1 MKQVTVTLGDE
12 DAFFARGKTIAAIAD
27 AGKPIPNEWIISFG
41 DPADL
46 LKMLTPARLELIGAL
61 KSGPSSI
68 TAISDRLKSGPSSI
82 TAISDRLNRDRS
94 SVSKDVEQLQ
104 VCGLLHV
111 VQKVLPGH
119 GKQKEVSLTAPRMQ
133 LQAMLT

>member
-1 MKQVTVTLGDE
+1 MKRVTVTLGDE
-12 DAFFARGKTIAAIAD
+12 DAFFARGKTIAALAD

-46 LKMLTPARLELIGAL
+46 LKILTPARLELIGAL

-68 TAISDRLKSGPSSI
+68 TAISDRLH
-82 TAISDRLNRDRS
+82 RDRS

-104 VCGLLHV
+104 VCGLLKV

-133 LQAMLT
+133 LQATLT

>member
-1 MKQVTVTLGDE
+1 MKRVTVTLGDE
-12 DAFFARGKTIAAIAD
+12 DAFFARGKTIAALAD

-46 LKMLTPARLELIGAL
+46 LKILTPARLELIGAL

-68 TAISDRLKSGPSSI
+68 TAISDRLH
-82 TAISDRLNRDRS
+82 RDRS

-104 VCGLLHV
+104 VCGLLKV

>member
-68 TAISDRLKSGPSSI
+68 TAISDRL
-82 TAISDRLNRDRS
+82 NRDRS

>member
-1 MKQVTVTLGDE
+1 MKRVTVTLGDE
-12 DAFFARGKTIAAIAD
+12 DAFFARGKTIAALAD

-68 TAISDRLKSGPSSI
+68 TAISDRLH
-82 TAISDRLNRDRS
+82 RDRS

-104 VCGLLHV
+104 VCGLLKV

>member
-1 MKQVTVTLGDE
+1 MERVTVTLGDE
-12 DAFFARGKTIAAIAD
+12 DAFFARGKTIAALAD

-46 LKMLTPARLELIGAL
+46 LKILTPARLELIGAL

-68 TAISDRLKSGPSSI
+68 TAISDRLH
-82 TAISDRLNRDRS
+82 RDRS

-104 VCGLLHV
+104 VCGLLKV

-119 GKQKEVSLTAPRMQ
+119 GRQKEVSLTAPRMQ

>member
-1 MKQVTVTLGDE
+1 MKKVTVTLGDE
-12 DAFFARGKTIAAIAD
+12 NAFFARGRAIAALAD
-27 AGKPIPNEWIISFG
+27 AGKPIPSEWTISFG

-46 LKMLTPARLELIGAL
+46 LKVLTPARLELISAL
-61 KSGPSSI
+61 KAGPSSI
-68 TAISDRLKSGPSSI
+68 TAISNL
-82 TAISDRLNRDRS
+82 LHRDRS

-104 VCGLLHV
+104 VCGLLQV

-133 LQAMLT
+133 LQAMLA

>member
-1 MKQVTVTLGDE
+1 MKRVTVTLGDE
-12 DAFFARGKTIAAIAD
+12 DAFFARGKTIAALAD

-68 TAISDRLKSGPSSI
+68 TAISDRLH
-82 TAISDRLNRDRS
+82 RDRS

-104 VCGLLHV
+104 IFGLLKV

>member
-1 MKQVTVTLGDE
+1 MKRVTVTLSDE
-12 DAFFARGKTIAAIAD
+12 DAFFARGKTIAALAD
-27 AGKPIPNEWIISFG
+27 AGKAIPNEWIISFG

-68 TAISDRLKSGPSSI
+68 TAIADRLH
-82 TAISDRLNRDRS
+82 RDRS

-104 VCGLLHV
+104 VCGLLKV
-111 VQKVLPGH
+111 VQKILPGH
-119 GKQKEVSLTAPRMQ
+119 GKQKEVSLAAPRMQ

>member
-1 MKQVTVTLGDE
+1 MERVTVTLGDE
-12 DAFFARGKTIAAIAD
+12 DAFFARGKTIAELAD

-46 LKMLTPARLELIGAL
+46 LKILTPARLELIGAL

-68 TAISDRLKSGPSSI
+68 TAISDRLH
-82 TAISDRLNRDRS
+82 RDRS

-104 VCGLLHV
+104 VCGLLKV

-119 GKQKEVSLTAPRMQ
+119 GRQKEVSLTAPRMQ